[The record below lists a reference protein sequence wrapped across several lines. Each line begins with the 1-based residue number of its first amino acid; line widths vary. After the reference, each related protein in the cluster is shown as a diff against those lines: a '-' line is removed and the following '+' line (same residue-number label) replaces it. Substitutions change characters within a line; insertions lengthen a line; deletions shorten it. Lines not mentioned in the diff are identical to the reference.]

1 MIKLLK
7 YAKGYCGYI
16 ILAAASCAGAS
27 VATVLLTDMLKNII
41 DNMASGSSYQK
52 ISEILIRILFIL
64 LIGVCSN
71 YLVVF
76 TTGYIGSGLLR
87 DLREDCISGLMKAS
101 PDYMSRHN
109 YGDIMERVSSDV
121 EGLAEFMQGYFKDCI
136 YLPVMVIVYSVYL
149 FRINIGL
156 AFFCLTPLAVLVPI
170 NIKYMKPIKLRQF
183 EYNRELGYTNNH
195 IHEAFE
201 GAAVIKAYNLQK
213 RLREKYYKALH
224 KTFEISNDTDLRQY
238 NLEPVSRAI
247 QEVPVAI
254 ALCAGGFSVF
264 NGTVSIGILIAYIST
279 LRKLV
284 DPLSSSYQL
293 VVRSQTA
300 LVAVSRVF
308 DVIDMPPESGGRVHR
323 DGKVVSDDTKPVL
336 EFRDVSFSYKDE
348 TSGDMENDKSSHAL
362 RNVSFSINK
371 GERIAFVGKS
381 GSGKSTILKL
391 IARQLEVREGEIE
404 YYGQSYSRI
413 SPEEIREKQALV
425 SQDAFL
431 FPLSVEDNIRVGNPK
446 AENAQVIEAARL
458 SGCEGFIGNMPDGL
472 GTILDERGDNLSG
485 GQRQRIALARA
496 IVKDAK
502 IYLFDEPT
510 SALDPETEQLI
521 VKSVEGLSAE
531 KTIITVAHR
540 LATIKDYDRIYVVDE
555 GRIVEQGSH
564 SELMC
569 SKGMYYDMYNEFC
582 AGASVSARK
591 ARGMED

>member
-1 MIKLLK
+1 MKKLFK
-7 YAKGYCGYI
+7 YAKGYYVYI
-16 ILAAASCAGAS
+16 ILSAASCAGAS
-27 VATVLLTDMLKNII
+27 VATVLLTDLLKNII
-41 DNMASGSSYQK
+41 DNIASGTLYQK
-52 ISEILIRILFIL
+52 ISEILIRIIFIL
-64 LIGVCSN
+64 LTGVCSN

-87 DLREDCISGLMKAS
+87 DLREDCIDGLMKAS

-149 FRINIGL
+149 FRINVGL
-156 AFFCLTPLAVLVPI
+156 AFFCLTPLAVLVPV

-201 GAAVIKAYNLQK
+201 GAAVIKSYNLQK

-224 KTFEISNDTDLRQY
+224 KTFVISNDTDLRQY

-254 ALCAGGFSVF
+254 ALCAGGLAVFS
-264 NGTVSIGILIAYIST
+264 GTISIGILIAYISI

-308 DVIDMPPESGGRVHR
+308 DVIDIPQEDFVQCTNGEEP
-323 DGKVVSDDTKPVL
+323 VSDCTKPIL
-336 EFRDVSFSYKDE
+336 EFKDVSFSYDE
-348 TSGDMENDKSSHAL
+348 NTSDENEYLKRDNNGISRILKH
-362 RNVSFSINK
+362 VSFSIYK
-371 GERIAFVGKS
+371 GQRIAFVGKS

-391 IARQLEVREGEIE
+391 IARQLEVSEGEIE
-404 YYGQSYSRI
+404 YYEQPYSRI
-413 SPEEIREKQALV
+413 SPGKIREKQALV
-425 SQDAFL
+425 SQDALL
-431 FPLSVEDNIRVGNPK
+431 FPLSLKDNILVGNPE
-446 AENAQVIEAARL
+446 AANAQIMEAARL
-458 SGCEGFIGNMPDGL
+458 SGCEGFIGSMPDGPE
-472 GTILDERGDNLSG
+472 TILDERGGNLSG
-485 GQRQRIALARA
+485 GQRQRLALARA
-496 IVKDAK
+496 IVKDAE

-510 SALDPETEQLI
+510 SALDSETEQFI

-540 LATIKDYDRIYVVDE
+540 LSTIKDYDRIYVVDE

-564 SELMC
+564 CELMC
-569 SKGMYYDMYNEFC
+569 SKGMYYNMYRDFC
-582 AGASVSARK
+582 G
-591 ARGMED
+591 GLG